1 MAGLYYQPVGL
12 PSLGGSAQTSG
23 KAADLISSGLSGLG
37 DKITGLGDRRQ
48 RRLDEEQARKNARG
62 LEILQLAAANATSEA
77 ELDSIAGQLGLLP
90 GGNVK
95 DAVVIPGSAAVIDAR
110 RSAIIGDNKSRGDA
124 RTSVANAGLKEV
136 ELTDAERTS
145 AAEANLADAKAVYAQ
160 DLARLQGMAF
170 SDDPAYAQF
179 AVDLNNR
186 ISESHGITSND
197 IFDQAETN
205 RTLTSATNTQLANDA
220 LSRTESQTGI
230 EKSIGSRAV
239 TASEQRRAV
248 YEDQIAYENSER
260 AIKKREDFE
269 TYDRFIADRQLNG
282 TSNEDIIQDVRSSDY
297 PPEAKTYMLEKLR
310 EGPSLDQTNPLTT
323 DERLKLIQPEVTPL
337 SQGQSVLNGIINTIG
352 GTSLPTNGS
361 LDLPT
366 SAMVSGISGA
376 VDTAIQSS
384 PDMRIYE
391 QGSRL
396 NDSEELKNFVGD
408 IGNYASDYFR
418 DQGVKFTEGE
428 ERTIK
433 SIQNE
438 TGLSDGE
445 IIAIVG
451 ATINNESW
459 PLLPDNLKEDA
470 FRKRARAYQ
479 NGRSLIETDYKRLQ
493 SSRSTAQGV
502 ETEIKA
508 LEAAQA
514 RAAREGDQ
522 DKVDRYARQIGS
534 LKEDL
539 KRVSGEL
546 QVRVGQNGR

>member
-12 PSLGGSAQTSG
+12 PSLGGATQTSSR
-23 KAADLISSGLSGLG
+23 AADLISTGLSGLG

-95 DAVVIPGSAAVIDAR
+95 DTVVIPGSAAVIDAR
-110 RSAIIGDNKSRGDA
+110 RSAIIGDDKGRGDA
-124 RTSVANAGLKEV
+124 RTSLANAGLKET
-136 ELTDAERTS
+136 ELTDAQRKS

-170 SDDPAYAQF
+170 SNDPAYAQF

-186 ISESHGITSND
+186 ISASHGITSND

-220 LSRTESQTGI
+220 LSRTEAQTGI
-230 EKSIGSRAV
+230 QESIGSRAV
-239 TASEQRRAV
+239 TASKQRRAV
-248 YEDQIAYENSER
+248 YEDQVAYENSER
-260 AIKKREDFE
+260 TIKKREDFE
-269 TYDRFIADRQLNG
+269 AYDRFIADRQLNG
-282 TSNEDIIQDVRSSDY
+282 TSNEDIIQDVRSSNY

-391 QGSRL
+391 QGNRL
-396 NDSEELKNFVGD
+396 NNSEELKNFVGD
-408 IGNYASDYFR
+408 IGNYASKYFR

-451 ATINNESW
+451 ATVNNESW
-459 PLLPDNLKEDA
+459 PLLTDNLKEDA
-470 FRKRARAYQ
+470 FRKRARAYK

-534 LKEDL
+534 LKEGL

-546 QVRVGQNGR
+546 QVRVGQNGQ